1 MDGLTVFYEVTTSVF
16 AAVACLVAWISYRN
30 SRSREDRSADEK
42 QIRRLAAEVT
52 ATATDHLAAR
62 LVALEVSVKEARDL
76 TDRIDTH
83 GSTGM
88 EALGGRVTI
97 LEGTVKTDIR
107 ELREAL
113 TRIDSQGSAGLS
125 VVIGRVAVL
134 ESKMEVFWK
143 NVAFDVSKILHSP
156 HPGWEDLD
164 ALLEKFQ
171 DESLSPV
178 ETDDLEDRLR
188 GIVDGLQAPP
198 SITRA
203 DQVAASLLL
212 RAIEQT
218 KG

>member
-1 MDGLTVFYEVTTSVF
+1 MDGLTVFYEITTSVF
-16 AAVACLVAWISYRN
+16 AAVACLVAWVAYRN
-30 SRSREDRSADEK
+30 SRDRAASAADEK
-42 QIRRLAAEVT
+42 QIKRLAREVT
-52 ATATDHLAAR
+52 ATATDHLGAR
-62 LVALEVSVKEARDL
+62 LTALEVSVKEARDL
-76 TDRIDTH
+76 TDRIDARDL
-83 GSTGM
+83 TGRD
-88 EALGGRVTI
+88 ALAGRVTI

-113 TRIDSQGSAGLS
+113 TRIDSQGSAGLGL
-125 VVIGRVAVL
+125 VIGRVAVL

-143 NVAFDVSKILHSP
+143 NVAIDVSKILHSP

-171 DESLSPV
+171 DESLSTA
-178 ETDDLEDRLR
+178 ETDDLEERLR